1 MTDTDDDRFVEQTRQ
16 TLRHSENELDADVQS
31 RLRLARRQAIASI
44 DEERRPSW
52 MRPWV
57 FAPIGGMAAVALAVG
72 IYLGQG
78 GDALS
83 FPGNEEFTVAQDM
96 ELLEE
101 LEFVAWMVL
110 ENERASG

>member
-1 MTDTDDDRFVEQTRQ
+1 MTKPDDDRFVEQSRQ
-16 TLRHSENELDADVQS
+16 ALRRSENELDADVQS

-44 DEERRPSW
+44 EERRPKF

-57 FAPIGGMAAVALAVG
+57 FAPIGSMAAVALAVG
-72 IYLGQG
+72 IYLSQG
-78 GDALS
+78 GDELS

-110 ENERASG
+110 ENEQASG